1 MPGLKA
7 QVRHKHYRL
16 DFRKIQRA
24 QKLLGT
30 STETETIE
38 RALEQ
43 VIAERERDRRVQVAL
58 ERFTSSGIRI
68 RDVYGKLEA

>member
-43 VIAERERDRRVQVAL
+43 VIAERERDRRVQAAL
-58 ERFTSSGIRI
+58 ERFASSGIQI
-68 RDVYGKLEA
+68 QDVYGKLEA

>member
-1 MPGLKA
+1 MPGVKTNI
-7 QVRHKHYRL
+7 RHKHFRL

-30 STETETIE
+30 RTETETIE

-43 VIAERERDRRVQVAL
+43 VIAERERDRRVRAAL
-58 ERFTSSGIRI
+58 ERFASSGVRI
-68 RDVYGKLEA
+68 LDVYGKLEA